1 MTRSRGVEVTEE
13 IRFSSVSPSLA
24 MHTRTLQTIPM
35 RVAVLLLLP
44 PFTGCSLILQQ
55 PTTLG
60 TGSIRPPLRSAPP
73 GSLLPATAPGA
84 ATAPLS
90 AIIADMH
97 LRPALRPILFI
108 IGGSLLGTLPSG
120 LKAFWPVRTE
130 EARQKQLL
138 MRRVF
143 TGCMLGVTVSLWI
156 FSGTWGYLSAF
167 ALMAIIAQN
176 EYFFMAQYSGCYP
189 AWKLGTASSCGLYAA
204 AMSSNPVLRDALF
217 PLTGVLITVY
227 LLLRRSIIPAPHAE
241 SPTPPLTMNDVST
254 TFLGIYYFG
263 FMP

>member
-1 MTRSRGVEVTEE
+1 
-13 IRFSSVSPSLA
+13 
-24 MHTRTLQTIPM
+24 
-35 RVAVLLLLP
+35 
-44 PFTGCSLILQQ
+44 
-55 PTTLG
+55 
-60 TGSIRPPLRSAPP
+60 
-73 GSLLPATAPGA
+73 
-84 ATAPLS
+84 
-90 AIIADMH
+90 MH